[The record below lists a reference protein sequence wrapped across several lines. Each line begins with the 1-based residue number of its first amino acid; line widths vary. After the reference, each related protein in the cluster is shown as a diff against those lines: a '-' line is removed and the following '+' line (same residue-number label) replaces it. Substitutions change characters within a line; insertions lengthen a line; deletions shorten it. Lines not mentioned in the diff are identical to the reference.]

1 MFVTATAH
9 KQPFISALQGLRAL
23 RLSLAF
29 SRGQAQ
35 VVDRQEADLE
45 DMSPHGVDVL
55 ELLSGEGCVTDLG
68 LVERAA
74 RLRVGW
80 A

>member
-1 MFVTATAH
+1 MFATATAH
-9 KQPFISALQGLRAL
+9 KQPLIGARQGLRAFRF
-23 RLSLAF
+23 RLTF

-35 VVDRQEADLE
+35 VVDGQEADLV
-45 DMSPHGVDVL
+45 DMSRHAFDVL
-55 ELLSGEGCVTDLG
+55 DLLSGEGCVTDLG